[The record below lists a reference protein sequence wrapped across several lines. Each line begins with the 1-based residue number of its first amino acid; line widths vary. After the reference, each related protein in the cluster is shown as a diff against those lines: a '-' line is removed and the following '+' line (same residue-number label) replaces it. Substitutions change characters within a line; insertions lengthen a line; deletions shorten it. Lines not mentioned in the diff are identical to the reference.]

1 LGRPSSTLAILGA
14 WSNGFMYANW
24 PQAAWKVTL
33 LATGIVGTL
42 PIDAGLLTQNIFGL
56 GMDL

>member
-1 LGRPSSTLAILGA
+1 VATLAILGA

-24 PQAAWKVTL
+24 PEAAWKVTL
-33 LATGIVGTL
+33 LATGIVWVPCRL
-42 PIDAGLLTQNIFGL
+42 MLVFDPNYLRL